1 MRFELAPYERCS
13 FCDDLSGA
21 RPCAMIADNEL
32 AFAEL
37 DERQY
42 ERGAL
47 LVLPKRHRESI
58 LDIEA
63 VEIESVYRLAREV
76 ARAATFAF
84 GALGMNVFQN
94 NGTKAGQHEPHFHV
108 HVVPRYKASDPNR
121 RFLQRD
127 YDVISIEEQRAI
139 AAAIR
144 AHM

>member
-1 MRFELAPYERCS
+1 
-13 FCDDLSGA
+13 
-21 RPCAMIADNEL
+21 MIAENEH

-58 LDIEA
+58 LDIESEEIAA
-63 VEIESVYRLAREV
+63 VYQLAREV
-76 ARAATFAF
+76 GAAAARAF
-84 GALGMNVFQN
+84 GAVGMNVFQN

-108 HVVPRYKASDPNR
+108 HVVPRYRASDPNR

-127 YDVISIEEQRAI
+127 YEVITMAEQRAI
-139 AAAIR
+139 AELIR
-144 AHM
+144 AEL